1 MQGALPMLRVLWIH
15 YFNNIILNTKK
26 QEEGKDMF
34 ENNFVDKKDIVGSKY

>member
-15 YFNNIILNTKK
+15 YFNNIILNIKK
-26 QEEGKDMF
+26 QESKDMF